1 MSNRAS
7 RLKQDWPQAQVV
19 TTMLYGFGRTSMAFL
34 LSPSLY
40 VSDAMLPRLS
50 EREGEER
57 GAAHCVGA
65 SSVVQWSRR
74 RAASVRQRPNKVS
87 FSRTTFRLF
96 SRRCLFYG

>member
-1 MSNRAS
+1 
-7 RLKQDWPQAQVV
+7 
-19 TTMLYGFGRTSMAFL
+19 MAFL

-74 RAASVRQRPNKVS
+74 RAERRYASAQTKCRFRGQLFACFRGGVYFTAKALPPGQAAGDR
-87 FSRTTFRLF
+87 RTA
-96 SRRCLFYG
+96 G